1 MRSTFLAAN
10 QAEAAPS
17 FNFDAFKARQ
27 GETAIA
33 SPGGAIDYNES
44 GAGPTIVL
52 VPGSCSTGAAWRPI
66 VSHLEDNFRCVTTSL
81 LGYGRTAERRT
92 AGDTDISHEAE
103 VLEEVVIHA
112 GRPVHLVGH
121 SFGGLAALAVAL
133 RNRVPLLSL
142 VIIEAP
148 APEVLRQ
155 AREHTYYLAF
165 RKMSG
170 AYIDAFE
177 AGERTAIAS
186 MIDFYGGPGTFAAWP
201 ERVRGYAL
209 QTTTV
214 NIIDWQSA
222 YGFPLSP
229 SKLAKVT
236 IPALVL
242 RGGASHPAIQRANEL
257 LAQGMA
263 NASLATLVGSAHFMI
278 STHPR
283 EVAGMIAQHVANT
296 GPAAPEI

>member
-1 MRSTFLAAN
+1 MRSTFQAAN
-10 QAEAAPS
+10 RAEAAPS
-17 FNFDAFKARQ
+17 FNFDAFEALQDK
-27 GETAIA
+27 TAIA

-66 VSHLEDNFRCVTTSL
+66 VSHLEDTFRCVTTSL

-92 AGDTDISHEAE
+92 AGDTDISHEAK

-112 GRPVHLVGH
+112 GGPVHLVGH
-121 SFGGLAALAVAL
+121 SFGGLAVLAVAL

-142 VIIEAP
+142 MIIEAP

-155 AREHTYYLAF
+155 AREYTYYLAF
-165 RKMSG
+165 RKMSD

-177 AGERTAIAS
+177 AGERTAIAA

-209 QTTTV
+209 QTTAV
-214 NIIDWQSA
+214 NIMDWQSA

-229 SKLAKVT
+229 TILAKVE

-242 RGGASHPAIQRANEL
+242 RGEASHPAIKRANEL
-257 LAQGMA
+257 LARGMA
-263 NASLATLVGSAHFMI
+263 NASLATLAGSAHFMI

-283 EVAGMIAQHVANT
+283 EVAGMITQHIANA